1 MVRQANVSVAGLPAH
16 EHKEVSMVTRRLLL
30 AGATVLAA
38 TPTLPFRPAVAA
50 EAGSVKT
57 VTIVSR
63 PDDATSEQ
71 FIQRLQD
78 EYAPLANKLPGQRGL
93 IISGVVKAQP
103 RDDVKLLQIGS
114 FDAIIESYYS
124 SLTNQERAAASPEG
138 KALDAAMAHLVG
150 TARRFVTRETVIIPL
165 PSGARPQI
173 VGLSFV
179 MRPDSVSEA
188 DFRNQWIVE
197 HGPMAK
203 KVPYL
208 RGFTVSQ
215 RLSDSPVPGVPTLI
229 MDGPLDGFTESWVD
243 DVDARAKMI
252 ASPQAKEW
260 YAHGAEIFGKI
271 RTDLLI
277 EHVMQ
282 PIGL

>member
-1 MVRQANVSVAGLPAH
+1 
-16 EHKEVSMVTRRLLL
+16 MVTRRLLL

-38 TPTLPFRPAVAA
+38 TPTFAFRPAAAA
-50 EAGSVKT
+50 EIGAVKT

-63 PDDATSEQ
+63 PDGTTSEQ
-71 FIQRLQD
+71 FVHRLQT
-78 EYAPLANKLPGQRGL
+78 EYAPLASKLPGQRGL

-103 RDDVKLLQIGS
+103 RDDVKVLQIGP
-114 FDAIIESYYS
+114 FDAIIDSYYD
-124 SLTNQERAAASPEG
+124 QERAAASPEAR
-138 KALDAAMAHLVG
+138 ALDAAMAHLVG
-150 TARRFVTRETVIIPL
+150 TARRFVTRETAMVPL
-165 PSGARPQI
+165 PAGPRPQI

-179 MRPDSVSEA
+179 MRPDSVPEA
-188 DFRNQWIVE
+188 DFRSEWIVV

-215 RLSDSPVPGVPTLI
+215 RLSDSPVPGVPVLM

-243 DVDARAKMI
+243 DVEARAKMV

-282 PIGL
+282 PVGL

>member
-1 MVRQANVSVAGLPAH
+1 
-16 EHKEVSMVTRRLLL
+16 MVTRRLLL

-38 TPTLPFRPAVAA
+38 MPTFAFRPAAAA
-50 EAGSVKT
+50 ETGTVKT

-63 PDDATSEQ
+63 PDGTTSEQ
-71 FIQRLQD
+71 FIQRLQT

-93 IISGVVKAQP
+93 IISGVVTAQP
-103 RDDVKLLQIGS
+103 RDDVKVLQIGP
-114 FDAIIESYYS
+114 FDAIIDSYYA
-124 SLTNQERAAASPEG
+124 SLADQERAAASPEA

-150 TARRFVTRETVIIPL
+150 TARRFVTGETVMVPL
-165 PSGARPQI
+165 PAGPRPQI

-179 MRPDSVSEA
+179 MRRDSVSEA
-188 DFRNQWIVE
+188 DFRSEWIVV

-215 RLSDSPVPGVPTLI
+215 RLSDSPVSGVPVLI

-243 DVDARAKMI
+243 DVEARAKMV

-282 PIGL
+282 PVGL